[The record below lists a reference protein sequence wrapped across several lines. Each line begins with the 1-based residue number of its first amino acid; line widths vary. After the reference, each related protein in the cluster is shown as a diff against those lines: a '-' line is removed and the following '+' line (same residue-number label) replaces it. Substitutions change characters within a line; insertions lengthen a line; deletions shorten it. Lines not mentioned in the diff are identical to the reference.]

1 VILFPAFRHTAYPEG
16 DMNPIRTLSELK
28 QHAKKLP
35 SRRVAVVRADEVE
48 TLIAVGEA
56 VRADMVEA
64 ILIGPEKQIRA
75 CAEKAGFDLGGI
87 EIVDAPDDATSAR
100 TGVELVHA
108 GRAEALMKG
117 LVATSEYLHP
127 IVDREHGI
135 RAGSLLSHVAAF
147 EVPTYPKLIIVTDA
161 AMVIAPSFEQKIE
174 LLRNA
179 ITVAKALG
187 IGKPK
192 STLVCAKEIP
202 YDKMPC
208 TLEAAKMKEMW
219 LQGQLAD
226 CIFDGP
232 LALDLAV
239 SPESVRI
246 KKITSD
252 VAGDVDIIVTP
263 DIEAGNILYKTL
275 IFLAGAELGAVIM
288 GAKCPVVLTSRADS
302 AESKLCSLALA
313 GVVAGYLSEVK

>member
-1 VILFPAFRHTAYPEG
+1 
-16 DMNPIRTLSELK
+16 MNPVRTLGELK
-28 QHAKKLP
+28 RIAKELP

-48 TLIAVGEA
+48 TLLAIGEA

-64 ILIGPEKQIRA
+64 VLIGPEKEIRA
-75 CAEKAGFDLGGI
+75 CAEEAAFDLNGVEII
-87 EIVDAPDDATSAR
+87 EAPDDRSSALK
-100 TGVELVHA
+100 GVELVHQ
-108 GRAEALMKG
+108 GRADALMKG

-135 RAGSLLSHVAAF
+135 RAGELLSHVAAF

-161 AMVIAPSFEQKIE
+161 AMVIAPNFEQKIE

-187 IGKPK
+187 IDKPK
-192 STLVCAKEIP
+192 STLVCAKEVP
-202 YDKMPC
+202 YEKMPC
-208 TLEAAKMKEMW
+208 TLEGARMKEMW
-219 LQGQLAD
+219 LQGQLGD

-232 LALDLAV
+232 LAMDLAV

-246 KKITSD
+246 KKVKSD

-275 IFLAGAELGAVIM
+275 IFLAAGELGAVIM

-313 GVVAGYLSEVK
+313 GVVAGHLAQGGLK